1 MPEGLEAAVAVAA
14 GDEHTC
20 AVTATGNAWP
30 QGTRH
35 TNEMGSASHT
45 THTATPAGLESLSM
59 VMEADLEACFI
70 CPDVVPGLTPT

>member
-35 TNEMGSASHT
+35 MQRSASHT
-45 THTATPAGLESLSM
+45 THTATPAGLESLS
-59 VMEADLEACFI
+59 VDMEAALEARLFAQTWSQ
-70 CPDVVPGLTPT
+70 D